1 MNANARKVYRI
12 GVVFGVAY
20 AVAAALPCVA
30 GETTTALDTVTVQA
44 QSVPPDSSSPGDKD
58 KDKDKGKK
66 KSKAAPAEENIGFFS
81 GLALG
86 AVAGGP
92 IGAVAGGITGALLGE
107 HYHKQKVANQE
118 LAVSLA
124 GSNADK
130 AKLTQNVLE
139 LDGSLQATQMQQ
151 VALAASLDHARELT
165 VNIAFRTGDAHL
177 TSEDIDQLT
186 TLGQLAGSLPGVK
199 IQVSGHADPRG
210 PEDYNKTLS
219 QDRAESV
226 AAVLENSGLKKDR
239 IVIEAL
245 GASGASDTG
254 NLDDYAFQRRVS
266 VKLMGESSVAA
277 AAQPAAVTVAS
288 AE

>member
-1 MNANARKVYRI
+1 MNANARKVHRI
-12 GVVFGVAY
+12 VVGFGVAC

-30 GETTTALDTVTVQA
+30 QGTTQQA
-44 QSVPPDSSSPGDKD
+44 
-58 KDKDKGKK
+58 GK
-66 KSKAAPAEENIGFFS
+66 SAPAEENIGLFS
-81 GLALG
+81 GLAIG

-92 IGAVAGGITGALLGE
+92 IGAVAGAITGALLGE
-107 HYHKQKVANQE
+107 HYHKQKVANHE
-118 LAVSLA
+118 LAADLS
-124 GSNADK
+124 GSNAEK
-130 AKLTQNVLE
+130 AKLTQTVMQ
-139 LDGSLQATQMQQ
+139 LDG
-151 VALAASLDHARELT
+151 SLDHARELT
-165 VNIAFRTGDAHL
+165 VNISFKTGDANL
-177 TSEDIDQLT
+177 TPEDIDQLT
-186 TLGQLAGSLPGVK
+186 TLGQLASSMAGVK

-266 VKLMGESSVAA
+266 VKLMGESGVAA

-288 AE
+288 AQ

>member
-1 MNANARKVYRI
+1 MNANARKVHGI
-12 GVVFGVAY
+12 GVVFGVAC
-20 AVAAALPCVA
+20 AVAATLPCVA

-44 QSVPPDSSSPGDKD
+44 QSVAPDSGSPG
-58 KDKDKGKK
+58 DKDKGKK
-66 KSKAAPAEENIGFFS
+66 KSKSAPAEENVGFFS
-81 GLALG
+81 GLAIG

-107 HYHKQKVANQE
+107 HYHKQKLANQE

-124 GSNADK
+124 DSNADK
-130 AKLTQNVLE
+130 AKLTRSVLQ
-139 LDGSLQATQMQQ
+139 LDGTLQATQQQQ
-151 VALAASLDHARELT
+151 VALSASLDHARELT

-177 TSEDIDQLT
+177 TTQDIDQLT
-186 TLGQLAGSLPGVK
+186 TLGQLAGGMPGVK

-210 PEDYNKTLS
+210 PQDYNRSLS

-226 AAVLENSGLKKDR
+226 AAVLQNSGLTKDR

-245 GASGASDTG
+245 GASGASNTG

-266 VKLMGESSVAA
+266 VKLVSAGAVAA
-277 AAQPAAVTVAS
+277 VAAPASVTVAS